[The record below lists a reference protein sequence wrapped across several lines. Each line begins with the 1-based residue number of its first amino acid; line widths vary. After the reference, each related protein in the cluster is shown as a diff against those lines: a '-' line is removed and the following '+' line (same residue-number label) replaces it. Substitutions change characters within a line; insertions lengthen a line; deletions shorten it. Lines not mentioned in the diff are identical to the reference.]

1 MDPVEGLGPASQQG
15 LHGSGPIAG
24 AALPL
29 RPPRANPQSRMRG
42 VIFVLVLLALVGY
55 QFHVWSRVGALEEKL
70 RSSRRELDALT
81 TDVRSELDHVENHVL
96 DAGKVA
102 QEAAPAVF
110 TIYTPD
116 GQGTGFGFFSDGS
129 STWIATNFHVIQHAG
144 APATVL
150 IKQGGE
156 EWSGRPSRWDAAADI
171 ALVKVDS
178 VLPVLGSGYGQG
190 HDPKMGDPVLAFGS
204 PEGFQATATV
214 GIISAIRS
222 RWIQTDAQINPG
234 SSGGPL
240 LNVRGEVIGITS
252 VGFGAGRSGPGFAI
266 DVRELCTL
274 LDFAECE

>member
-1 MDPVEGLGPASQQG
+1 MEGLGPANQQG
-15 LHGSGPIAG
+15 LQSSGPLAG
-24 AALPL
+24 PAFPI
-29 RPPRANPQSRMRG
+29 RPPRVDLRGRVRG
-42 VIFVLVLLALVGY
+42 VILVLVLLAFVGY
-55 QFHVWSRVGALEEKL
+55 QLHVWSRVGALEEEL

-81 TDVRSELDHVENHVL
+81 TDVRSELDHVEHRVL

-102 QEAAPAVF
+102 EGAAPAVF

-144 APATVL
+144 APATVVV
-150 IKQGGE
+150 KQGGN
-156 EWSGRPSRWDAAADI
+156 EWTGRPSRWDAAADI

-178 VLPVLGSGYGQG
+178 VLPVLATGFGQG
-190 HDPKMGDPVLAFGS
+190 HDPTIGDPVLAFGS
-204 PEGFQATATV
+204 PIGFQASATV

-222 RWIQTDAQINPG
+222 QWIQTDAQINPG

-240 LNVRGEVIGITS
+240 LNARGEVIGITS

-274 LDFAECE
+274 LDLAECE

>member
-1 MDPVEGLGPASQQG
+1 MDPVEGLEPANQQG
-15 LHGSGPIAG
+15 PRGSGPIAG
-24 AALPL
+24 PPLSL
-29 RPPRANPQSRMRG
+29 RPRRVNPQGRMRD
-42 VIFVLVLLALVGY
+42 VILVVVLLALVGY
-55 QFHVWSRVGALEEKL
+55 QFHVSSRVGALEEKL

-81 TDVRSELDHVENHVL
+81 TDVRSELDHVENRVL
-96 DAGKVA
+96 DAGTVA

-144 APATVL
+144 APATVV

-190 HDPKMGDPVLAFGS
+190 HDPKRGDPVLAFGS

-252 VGFGAGRSGPGFAI
+252 VGFGAGGSGPGFAI

-274 LDFAECE
+274 LDLAECE

>member
-1 MDPVEGLGPASQQG
+1 MDPVEGLGPANQQG
-15 LHGSGPIAG
+15 LHRSGPIAG
-24 AALPL
+24 PALPL
-29 RPPRANPQSRMRG
+29 RPPRVNPRGRIRG
-42 VIFVLVLLALVGY
+42 VILVLVLLALVAY
-55 QFHVWSRVGALEEKL
+55 QLHVWSRVGALEEEL
-70 RSSRRELDALT
+70 RSSRRELDALR
-81 TDVRSELDHVENHVL
+81 TDVRSELDHVEDRVL
-96 DAGKVA
+96 DAGTVA

-144 APATVL
+144 APATVV

-156 EWSGRPSRWDAAADI
+156 EWSGRPYRWDAAADI

-190 HDPKMGDPVLAFGS
+190 HDPKRGDPVLAFGS

-252 VGFGAGRSGPGFAI
+252 VGFGAGGSGPGFAI

-274 LDFAECE
+274 LDLAECE

>member
-1 MDPVEGLGPASQQG
+1 
-15 LHGSGPIAG
+15 
-24 AALPL
+24 
-29 RPPRANPQSRMRG
+29 MRG
-42 VIFVLVLLALVGY
+42 FILVLVLLALVAY
-55 QFHVWSRVGALEEKL
+55 QLHVWSRVGALEEEL
-70 RSSRRELDALT
+70 RRSRRELDALA
-81 TDVRSELDHVENHVL
+81 TDIRSELDQVENHVL

-110 TIYTPD
+110 TIYTPN

-144 APATVL
+144 APATVVV
-150 IKQGGE
+150 KQGGD
-156 EWSGRPSRWDAAADI
+156 EWSGSPSRWDAEADI

-178 VLPVLGSGYGQG
+178 VLPVLGSGFGQG
-190 HDPKMGDPVLAFGS
+190 HDPTIGDPVLAFGS
-204 PEGFQATATV
+204 PIGFQASATV

-240 LNVRGEVIGITS
+240 LNIKGEVIGITS
-252 VGFGAGRSGPGFAI
+252 VGFGAGGSGPGFAI

-274 LDFAECE
+274 LDLAQCE

>member
-1 MDPVEGLGPASQQG
+1 
-15 LHGSGPIAG
+15 
-24 AALPL
+24 
-29 RPPRANPQSRMRG
+29 MRG
-42 VIFVLVLLALVGY
+42 VVLVLVLLALVGY
-55 QFHVWSRVGALEEKL
+55 QLRVWSRVGALEEML
-70 RSSRRELDALT
+70 RSSRGELETLT
-81 TDVRSELDHVENHVL
+81 TDVRSEIGHLENRVL
-96 DAGKVA
+96 DAAKVA

-144 APATVL
+144 APATVVV
-150 IKQGGE
+150 KQGGN

-178 VLPVLGSGYGQG
+178 VLPVLGSGFGQG
-190 HDPKMGDPVLAFGS
+190 HDPTIGDPVLAFGS
-204 PEGFQATATV
+204 PLGFQATATV

-222 RWIQTDAQINPG
+222 RWIQTDAQISPG

-240 LNVRGEVIGITS
+240 LNARGEVIGITA
-252 VGFGAGRSGPGFAI
+252 VGFGAGRPGPGFAI

-274 LDFAECE
+274 LDLVECD